1 MRASSFKHNNY
12 FLSIFF
18 FHLVLFPTI
27 LPPMLI
33 AQETITGSFSM
44 YNGTTRVQT
53 NQFTITGWNQ
63 SEEKMIS
70 ATADSLSGN
79 AQATYDGAM
88 IVNYRYKLGR
98 KEITAERKDEWINF
112 REDGMSGILSLE
124 TTAIFFEPTLSSH
137 YAMLLHLYDKTQKK
151 DTISVV
157 IPSLQEYIPVTIVP
171 HGTNAFTID
180 GQSVTVSHYQFSI
193 GHRDVAQVWVNGDS
207 LLGIYLT
214 AKDLLLADTRYENLP
229 EQIKTIVKRAL
240 Y

>member
-1 MRASSFKHNNY
+1 MRASSFKHRNY
-12 FLSIFF
+12 FISIFIF
-18 FHLVLFPTI
+18 TLVL
-27 LPPMLI
+27 LPMIFSSMLI
-33 AQETITGSFSM
+33 AQETITGAFSM
-44 YNGTTRVQT
+44 YDGATRIQT
-53 NQFTITGWNQ
+53 NQFTITNWNQ

-70 ATADSLSGN
+70 ATTDSLSGN

-124 TTAIFFEPTLSSH
+124 STAVFFEPTLCSH
-137 YAMLLHLYDKTQKK
+137 YALLLHLYDKTQKK

-157 IPSLQEYIPVTIVP
+157 IPSQQEYIPVTIVP
-171 HGTNAFTID
+171 HGTNAFTLD
-180 GQSVTVSHYQFSI
+180 GQSVTVTHYQFSI
-193 GHRDVAQVWVNGDS
+193 GRRDVAQVWVNGDS

-214 AKDLLLADTRYENLP
+214 AKEILLADARYENLP